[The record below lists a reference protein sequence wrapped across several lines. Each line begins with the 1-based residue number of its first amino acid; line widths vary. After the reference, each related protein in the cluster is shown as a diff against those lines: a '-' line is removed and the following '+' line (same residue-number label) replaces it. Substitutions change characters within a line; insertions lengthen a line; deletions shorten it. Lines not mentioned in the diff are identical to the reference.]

1 MKKILITAITTALIM
16 LMLPISA
23 IGRSF
28 PSLAVLRK
36 VRKREGLVRVLD
48 GKDMASRKVDRILNG
63 NGDLVIEISYGVV
76 LNAKGDGRLINTSS
90 KRYNYISYR
99 KVKGVRKGDVVMSVF
114 IYSPDRKGADDI
126 ADRYDWIVDR

>member
-16 LMLPISA
+16 LSLPISA
-23 IGRSF
+23 TGKSF
-28 PSLAVLRK
+28 PSLATLRK

-48 GKDMASRKVDRILNG
+48 GKDMASRKVDRILSG
-63 NGDLVIEISYGVV
+63 KGDLVIEISYGIV
-76 LNAKGDGRLINTSS
+76 LNAKGDGRMINTSS

-99 KVKGVRKGDVVMSVF
+99 KVKGARKGDVVMSVF

-126 ADRYDWIVDR
+126 SDRYDWIVDR